1 MAKRREKADNWVVDE
16 SSIGKKMPSAF
27 ADQFVQEQTIQQQ
40 RVMENKMHEEHQR
53 QQTIQQQSAIEL
65 EQRQEQQQFSQQQ
78 FAAQQQMKQE
88 QIRVSQSE
96 VELPNNLK
104 RTDLKNR
111 GCSTPGI
118 DLGYSCHNTQGI
130 NVWANTAPR
139 GWGTLKRESRQAASS
154 SYESSLQLQ
163 MQSDL
168 QRTQN
173 EFEQNEREER
183 MFLEKQQESLRCQR
197 EEEESFVIQQE
208 QEQLKMQKEHEGIIL
223 AQQQQQQQRIQQE
236 QQQMLL
242 IQQEQLKSQK
252 EEQEMIL

>member
-65 EQRQEQQQFSQQQ
+65 EQRQEQQQFSQQH

-88 QIRVSQSE
+88 QSLELRKQQEIRVSQSE

-118 DLGYSCHNTQGI
+118 DLGCHNTQGI

-197 EEEESFVIQQE
+197 EEEESFMIQQQ
-208 QEQLKMQKEHEGIIL
+208 QEQLKIQKEHEEMIL
-223 AQQQQQQQRIQQE
+223 YQQQQEKIRVQRE
-236 QQQMLL
+236 EEMLL
-242 IQQEQLKSQK
+242 IQQQ
-252 EEQEMIL
+252 QE